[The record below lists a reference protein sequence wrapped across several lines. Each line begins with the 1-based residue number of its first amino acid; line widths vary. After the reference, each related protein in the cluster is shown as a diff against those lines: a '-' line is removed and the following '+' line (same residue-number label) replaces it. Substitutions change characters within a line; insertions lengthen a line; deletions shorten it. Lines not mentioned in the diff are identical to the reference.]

1 MQVMSS
7 PATVCTD
14 TWLPTTIPT
23 GVPSPSLHSI
33 LLRCHPGVTLGSVS
47 LMATLLPG
55 ANAKSAEPP
64 SFSAGTVWP
73 VMVKLNAWFGSPVP
87 AFTRRTAEL
96 ALVIVQLVLGWA
108 AGFSN
113 GAGMTTPDSEAVA
126 DVTVRSCGTTWP
138 ADTKNGSQKV
148 HAICLI
154 CQFAGTAVSCTR

>member
-1 MQVMSS
+1 MSS

-47 LMATLLPG
+47 LIATLLPG

-64 SFSAGTVWP
+64 SFRAGTVWP
-73 VMVKLNAWFGSPVP
+73 VMVKLNACFGSPLP
-87 AFTRRTAEL
+87 AFTRRSPEL
-96 ALVIVQLVLGWA
+96 ALVMVQLVLGWA

-126 DVTVRSCGTTWP
+126 VVTVRNCGTTWP
-138 ADTKNGSQKV
+138 PEMKKGSQNV
-148 HAICLI
+148 QAICLV
-154 CQFAGTAVSCTR
+154 CQLAGTAVSCSR